1 MKRREFTSHL
11 WGLGVVSL
19 SATIASA
26 LAPTA
31 QAAPSSTKSTSLT
44 VFRSQSCNC
53 CGRWIEHMEA
63 AGFQVEDNLTDNIDA
78 IKARYGVPEDLASC
92 HTAIAD
98 GYVIEGHVPAA
109 DVERM
114 LAEQPDIL
122 GIAAP
127 GMPMGSP
134 GMEVDN
140 RVDDYTV
147 IAFRADGSTAPFAE
161 HTGS

>member
-1 MKRREFTSHL
+1 MAGFLAPAARA
-11 WGLGVVSL
+11 
-19 SATIASA
+19 ATITESA
-26 LAPTA
+26 KVA
-31 QAAPSSTKSTSLT
+31 QLT
-44 VFRSQSCNC
+44 VFRSPSCNC

-63 AGFQVEDNLTDNIDA
+63 AGFQVEDNLTDDINA
-78 IKARYGVPEDLASC
+78 IKAQYGVPEDLASC

-134 GMEVDN
+134 GMEVDD
-140 RVDDYTV
+140 RADAYTV
-147 IAFRADGSTAPFAE
+147 MAFKTDGSTAPFAA
-161 HTGS
+161 HTE